1 MRRVFDI
8 AAYMILALP
17 AFGQDLRPVG
27 GTEKGRLE
35 SPADSVRLPRAAWQ
49 PGTVFSET
57 EGFVRRTV
65 YTLPDS
71 SLTSLQVI
79 DPLRTEL
86 LGLGYQEV
94 FTCTDAACGGFDF
107 RFQLDLLPAPIMHVD
122 LGNYRYLLMEKLGSS
137 PEQVALV
144 ASGTSTGNF
153 LHITEVSKAVLPE
166 LKTTE
171 TVVQEPVAEQNN
183 LIAGL
188 IANGRATLSDLE
200 FSPGSANLGPG
211 PFASLE
217 TLRDW
222 LAERPEARIVLVGHS
237 DAVGALDA
245 NQSLSQLRA
254 ASVLRRLIED
264 LGVPLTQ
271 VQAQGAGSLSPVASN
286 LTSEGRAKNR
296 RVEVVLLSLE

>member
-1 MRRVFDI
+1 MRRLFDI
-8 AAYMILALP
+8 AACILLATP
-17 AFGQDLRPVG
+17 TVAQDLRPAG

-35 SPADSVRLPRAAWQ
+35 SPADSVRLPRTAWQ
-49 PGTVFSET
+49 PGIVFSET
-57 EGFVRRTV
+57 EGFVRRTA
-65 YTLPDS
+65 YTLPDT
-71 SLTSLQVI
+71 SLTTLQVI

-86 LGLGYQEV
+86 LSLDYQEV

-107 RFQLDLLPAPIMHVD
+107 RFQLDLLPSPVMHVD
-122 LGNYRYLLMEKLGSS
+122 LGNFRYLLMEKLGAN
-137 PEQVALV
+137 PEQVAIV
-144 ASGTSTGNF
+144 ASGTSNANF
-153 LHITEVSKAVLPE
+153 LHVTEVSKAVLPE
-166 LKTTE
+166 LKSTE
-171 TVVQEPVAEQNN
+171 AAVQTSDSKPND

-222 LAERPEARIVLVGHS
+222 LAERTEARIVLVGHS

-264 LGVPLTQ
+264 LGVSLTQ

-286 LTSEGRAKNR
+286 LTPEGRAMNR